1 MIIKIFQVLRAVTT
15 YLLRTQLGG
24 HCPQDLKSKSFYY
37 KKPEEQNKKDLIG
50 LGLGFKLALLCQGG
64 CLLINL

>member
-1 MIIKIFQVLRAVTT
+1 VTT
-15 YLLRTQLGG
+15 YLLRPQLGG
-24 HCPQDLKSKSFYY
+24 HCPQALKNKNFCY

-50 LGLGFKLALLCQGG
+50 LGSGFKLALLCQGG